1 VKTKARRFD
10 AAEILKTPE
19 LCAYFLTDALA
30 TKDPAQIADAL
41 GVLARAR
48 GMRAIAKKTGL
59 NREGLYRILS
69 DKGNPEIH
77 TVLRIC
83 EALGVK
89 LVAEPVRAKRKI
101 AGKVASSRKA
111 A

>member
-1 VKTKARRFD
+1 MKVKATRFD
-10 AAEILKTPE
+10 PAEVLKTPE
-19 LCAYFLTDALA
+19 LCAHFLTDALE

-48 GMRAIAKKTGL
+48 GMREVAKKTGL

-69 DKGNPEIH
+69 DKGNPEIA
-77 TVLRIC
+77 TVLRVLQV
-83 EALGVK
+83 LGIE
-89 LVAEPVRAKRKI
+89 LVAQPAGAKRKS
-101 AGKVASSRKA
+101 GKAHPSTKA